1 MTYDD
6 IRSLPGLKGDT
17 IIAVKAPS
25 GTTLTVPDPDEV
37 RICELCSR
45 ITLPETSIRVEDAV
59 PAAEVP
65 DIPTQRQRWPDR
77 HLLGESARA
86 DT

>member
-37 RICELCSR
+37 CIIWELYSR
-45 ITLPETSIRVEDAV
+45 IVRPETSVHVEDAV
-59 PAAEVP
+59 SPAEIP
-65 DIPTQRQRWPDR
+65 DIPTQR
-77 HLLGESARA
+77 
-86 DT
+86 